1 MILLCFVWEFLQGV
15 LGFSGSVLQLS
26 YKPLI
31 RDTCFYAGSIGLIF
45 ICLLEEPDAG
55 EGNALVTWWEA
66 LILVSGYV
74 AYIVFMKFNEKICG
88 TTSDTVKVRCRLHD
102 PHLSLRGPRCARCGL

>member
-15 LGFSGSVLQLS
+15 TCFSGSVLQLS
-26 YKPLI
+26 YKPLV

-66 LILVSGYV
+66 LLLVSS
-74 AYIVFMKFNEKICG
+74 IVSIVC
-88 TTSDTVKVRCRLHD
+88 T
-102 PHLSLRGPRCARCGL
+102 